1 MPDNL
6 NEVDPLPSLLQSSSV
21 VAPSQA
27 SQPVLESQQQAQ
39 AVDTA
44 TAHQS
49 HQQNPSGASSSRAG
63 SSAAAEQQAHP
74 HRPTLQQVPAQSS
87 AHSGS
92 SNSNGGN
99 GTPSGGNRLPDS
111 PDGPDIVK
119 VSQRSKISSVAGKI
133 AHDVRDGRLP
143 RVMVAGNPSISTATK
158 AIMQA
163 RRYLRPEGQDIAFTP
178 RFRSTDHSRALLELA
193 VVLMPVDRGSAA
205 NNLALTDNA
214 GGHETRIAS
223 TSRHVRAGSATAQQ
237 LRNRGI
243 SVLCS
248 VGQEAL
254 ANSVMATA
262 HAACFLE
269 DTGRQMIVQPCHV
282 VLHRD
287 GQELHSIKLVVSFFN

>member
-1 MPDNL
+1 MLFSCSQTGRDL
-6 NEVDPLPSLLQSSSV
+6 CFFLQEVDPLPSLQQSSSV
-21 VAPSQA
+21 VAPSQV
-27 SQPVLESQQQAQ
+27 SQSLVVSQSQQQQ
-39 AVDTA
+39 QVESQELFGTHLSTA
-44 TAHQS
+44 
-49 HQQNPSGASSSRAG
+49 GASTSAQHQAQQGPQQQQPSQTG
-63 SSAAAEQQAHP
+63 S
-74 HRPTLQQVPAQSS
+74 QSGS
-87 AHSGS
+87 HSG
-92 SNSNGGN
+92 GGS
-99 GTPSGGNRLPDS
+99 GTGSASNRLPDS
-111 PDGPDIVK
+111 PNGPDVVK
-119 VSQRSKISSVAGKI
+119 VSHRSRISSVAGKV
-133 AHDVRDGRLP
+133 AHDIRDGRLP

-163 RRYLRPEGQDIAFTP
+163 RRYLRAEGQDVAFTP

-205 NNLALTDNA
+205 DNLAQTDNA

-223 TSRHVRAGSATAQQ
+223 TSRHVRAGSATARQ

-269 DTGRQMIVQPCHV
+269 DTGRQLIVQPCHV

-287 GQELHSIKLVVSFFN
+287 GQELHSIKLVVSFL

>member
-1 MPDNL
+1 M
-6 NEVDPLPSLLQSSSV
+6 

-27 SQPVLESQQQAQ
+27 SQSSLAQQQQTQQSTSATRGHQLSPQQHPTGGQSSYAAHTAPAPQSAQ
-39 AVDTA
+39 QPPQLPRQTSG
-44 TAHQS
+44 QS
-49 HQQNPSGASSSRAG
+49 GSRSSSN
-63 SSAAAEQQAHP
+63 
-74 HRPTLQQVPAQSS
+74 
-87 AHSGS
+87 
-92 SNSNGGN
+92 NSNGGS
-99 GTPSGGNRLPDS
+99 GTDSGSNRLPDS
-111 PDGPDIVK
+111 PDGADIVK
-119 VSQRSKISSVAGKI
+119 VSHRSKISSVAGKI

-163 RRYLRPEGQDIAFTP
+163 RRYLRPEGQDIAFSP

-205 NNLALTDNA
+205 DNLALTDNA

-223 TSRHVRAGSATAQQ
+223 TSRHVRAGSSTARQ
-237 LRNRGI
+237 LRARGI

-282 VLHRD
+282 VLQRE
-287 GQELHSIKLVVSFFN
+287 GQELHSIKLVVTYL